1 MPTGAD
7 RHPPLEE
14 GVVAA
19 VAVAEIIHHDVEE
32 EEVGDVDVGVGV
44 DVAINSKIT
53 IAAAEE
59 EEGVA
64 NSAITAIMATIMGGV
79 GTITLTADQEEAVV
93 AVLDVALPPATPTT
107 GRTIQLQRMAW

>member
-7 RHPPLEE
+7 RHPPREE
-14 GVVAA
+14 GVVA

-79 GTITLTADQEEAVV
+79 GAITTTLADQEEAVV
-93 AVLDVALPPATPTT
+93 AVLDVALPPTTPTT